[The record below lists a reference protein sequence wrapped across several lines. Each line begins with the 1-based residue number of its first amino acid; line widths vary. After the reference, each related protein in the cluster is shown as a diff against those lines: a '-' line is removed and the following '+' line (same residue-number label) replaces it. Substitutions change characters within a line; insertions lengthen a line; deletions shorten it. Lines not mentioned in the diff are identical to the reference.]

1 LNNTDPDQQGR
12 TGVIFMDD
20 TTLIFS
26 LQESYKRQISLYQ
39 SLASLVQKTLSQ
51 IILTRGDVSGLMGN
65 FAQKKNLLDSILKE
79 RAESEPLV
87 AMWQKRKADV
97 PLNAQTTQLD
107 SLLQK
112 TQSVIQEFLEGEEQ
126 LKKCL
131 EHVVKKGN
139 AAP

>member
-1 LNNTDPDQQGR
+1 
-12 TGVIFMDD
+12 MDD
-20 TTLIFS
+20 TTLISS
-26 LQESYKRQISLYQ
+26 LQVSYKRQISLYQ

-51 IILTRGDVSGLMGN
+51 IILTRGDISGLMGN
-65 FAQKKNLLDSILKE
+65 FAQKKDLLDSILKE

-87 AMWQKRKADV
+87 ALWQKRKADV
-97 PLNAQTTQLD
+97 PLNAQTAQLD

>member
-1 LNNTDPDQQGR
+1 LNNTDPDLQGR

-20 TTLIFS
+20 TTLISS

-65 FAQKKNLLDSILKE
+65 FAQKKDLLDSILKE

-97 PLNAQTTQLD
+97 PLNAQTAQLD

>member
-20 TTLIFS
+20 TTLISS
-26 LQESYKRQISLYQ
+26 LQVSYKRQISLYQ

-65 FAQKKNLLDSILKE
+65 FAQKKDLLDSILKE

-87 AMWQKRKADV
+87 ALWQKRKADV
-97 PLNAQTTQLD
+97 PLNAQTAQLD
-107 SLLQK
+107 SMLQK

>member
-1 LNNTDPDQQGR
+1 
-12 TGVIFMDD
+12 MDD
-20 TTLIFS
+20 TTLISS

-65 FAQKKNLLDSILKE
+65 FAQKKDLLDSILKE
-79 RAESEPLV
+79 RAETEPLV

-97 PLNAQTTQLD
+97 PLNAQTVQLD